1 MYCIVGLA
9 RTATTYTANIIH
21 AAAVLF
27 RNPKTLLDIECTNR
41 AYHSPKVIKQSFKRL
56 TLTTPTPVV
65 KLISNHDFR
74 FTENLLSLRHFK
86 HIFIEPENLRNQVL
100 KVLVS
105 KATKKYFGDRKQSRE
120 PFLGKLS
127 FTQEQLDE
135 RLRHYQQHM
144 TLKTLCD
151 VFFTDK
157 EIIETPSD
165 VLLEKLGLDNVT
177 NHYKHVPP
185 IYGDYEMLH
194 DVNDFINKYNNSCIR
209 ILGEVK

>member
-9 RTATTYTANIIH
+9 RTATTYAASIIH
-21 AAAVLF
+21 AAVLF
-27 RNPKTLLDIECTNR
+27 RNPKTTVDIECTNP
-41 AYHSPKVIKQSFKRL
+41 AYHSPEAVKQSFKRL

-65 KLISNHDFR
+65 KLISNHNFQ

-105 KATKKYFGDRKQSRE
+105 RATKNYFGDRKQSRE
-120 PFLGKLS
+120 PFVGKLS

-135 RLRHYQQHM
+135 RVRQYQQHM
-144 TLKTLCD
+144 TLKKMGD
-151 VFFTDK
+151 IFFTDK
-157 EIIETPSD
+157 EIIETPSG

-177 NHYKHVPP
+177 NHYKHIPP
-185 IYGDYEMLH
+185 AYGDYEMLS
-194 DVNDFINKYNNSCIR
+194 DVNDFINKYDNSCIR